1 MANAA
6 LYFHDGLRPQP
17 LPVDKSLSGV
27 RIHREVPDLKRR
39 KILEEMAAL
48 RWRHAQVT
56 QSRLYDHPG
65 SGDLIPCNWDSEP
78 WVVRPPTTNPDEQ
91 IWCAVLAQ
99 QFFAFTRQHQRTYL
113 EKSKIGGFFR
123 SARHLDRELDFH
135 GAPERVFP
143 DAH

>member
-17 LPVDKSLSGV
+17 LPVHKSLSGV

-78 WVVRPPTTNPDEQ
+78 RVVRPPTTNPDEQ

-99 QFFAFTRQHQRTYL
+99 PPIEVGSLLFLEPLFLRTCRSRAVRPYSRNSEFHSPNRPVPVQRP
-113 EKSKIGGFFR
+113 I
-123 SARHLDRELDFH
+123 
-135 GAPERVFP
+135 
-143 DAH
+143 

>member
-17 LPVDKSLSGV
+17 LPVQKSLSGV

-56 QSRLYDHPG
+56 HSRLYDHPG

-78 WVVRPPTTNPDEQ
+78 TVVPPPTTNPDEQ
-91 IWCAVLAQ
+91 ICSPVLAQ
-99 QFFAFTRQHQRTYL
+99 PPIEDGNALSRFL
-113 EKSKIGGFFR
+113 PV
-123 SARHLDRELDFH
+123 RHF
-135 GAPERVFP
+135 
-143 DAH
+143 

>member
-17 LPVDKSLSGV
+17 LPVHKPLSGI

-39 KILEEMAAL
+39 KILEEMAAV
-48 RWRHAQVT
+48 RWRDAQVT

-99 QFFAFTRQHQRTYL
+99 PPIEVGNA
-113 EKSKIGGFFR
+113 
-123 SARHLDRELDFH
+123 LDRVLAARAFKQIGVYYH
-135 GAPERVFP
+135 HVAQVFDTAVP
-143 DAH
+143 QHL

>member
-17 LPVDKSLSGV
+17 LPVHKSLSGV

-56 QSRLYDHPG
+56 QSQVELVVSALDGNSPQVVTGLSAQYNYSYPRWSPDDTRIAYQRSQVFRSDIFVAPSQGGQPRPITDDAVMMSGFAWLPDG
-65 SGDLIPCNWDSEP
+65 SGI
-78 WVVRPPTTNPDEQ
+78 
-91 IWCAVLAQ
+91 
-99 QFFAFTRQHQRTYL
+99 
-113 EKSKIGGFFR
+113 
-123 SARHLDRELDFH
+123 
-135 GAPERVFP
+135 
-143 DAH
+143 